1 MRYLRI
7 LCICIIQ
14 LFLSAVAFA
23 QTQVTGHVADVR
35 GEDIIGA
42 NVTVKGTSNGTITD
56 IDGNFTINV
65 DDKNGTLAVS
75 FIGYKT
81 KEVKIGE
88 KARLQ
93 IVLEEDTETLDEV
106 VVVGYGTQ
114 TKKSLTGAISD
125 VKSDALTRSVSTTT
139 AGALSG
145 KIAGVS
151 TRAVDARPG
160 RGINLEIR
168 NMGSPLFVID
178 GIPYGGMNSRDW
190 LQASDVSGSDV
201 FNALNIG
208 GYLATCS
215 ATILSDKEKPDFQ
228 ILMYPVV
235 SIDDRLTHLPC
246 RERMFGHSYSPDKM
260 VQYSPIEHV
269 TSSTPVAF
277 IVAASDDS
285 VVSPQ
290 NGIQFAAQLQ
300 KSGVPISLHIYPT
313 GGHGFGYNDSFV
325 YKQEWLQELDVWLE
339 KLIY

>member
-1 MRYLRI
+1 M
-7 LCICIIQ
+7 CVVQ
-14 LFLSAVAFA
+14 LLLSAAAFA

-65 DDKNGTLAVS
+65 DDKNATLAIS

-81 KEVKIGE
+81 KEMKIGE
-88 KARLQ
+88 KAHLQ
-93 IVLEEDTETLDEV
+93 IVLEEDMETLDEV

-201 FNALNIG
+201 FNALNIEDIESITV
-208 GYLATCS
+208 LKDAS
-215 ATILSDKEKPDFQ
+215 AAIYGLRASNG
-228 ILMYPVV
+228 VV
-235 SIDDRLTHLPC
+235 L
-246 RERMFGHSYSPDKM
+246 
-260 VQYSPIEHV
+260 V
-269 TSSTPVAF
+269 TTKK
-277 IVAASDDS
+277 
-285 VVSPQ
+285 
-290 NGIQFAAQLQ
+290 G
-300 KSGVPISLHIYPT
+300 K
-313 GGHGFGYNDSFV
+313 
-325 YKQEWLQELDVWLE
+325 
-339 KLIY
+339 